1 MTRRCSTAGM
11 KAAHDGGVVHQ
22 ARRRDR
28 YTPVGLNRSAVLS
41 ENSIR
46 LGIRIVRQNHRMIGV
61 DACSPVLAR
70 NVGGRSLP
78 DEGHAGLA
86 GYRDNAAV
94 KVTST

>member
-11 KAAHDGGVVHQ
+11 KAARDGGVVHQ

-46 LGIRIVRQNHRMIGV
+46 LGIRIVGQNHRMIGA
-61 DACSPVLAR
+61 DACTPLLAR
-70 NVGGRSLP
+70 NVHCRPVQVAAQSAYDGP
-78 DEGHAGLA
+78 DIP
-86 GYRDNAAV
+86 
-94 KVTST
+94 